1 MKVYLTGGLGNQL
14 FQLAAALE
22 NSQGRIELISD
33 IGNPRLDKSDIP
45 EIFSFDLPDQVSAI
59 PAPLKFR
66 KTTTKVIG
74 LNLRSHFNPRSY
86 EKKCLWIYRSLG
98 NVYLSL
104 IFKEILQLRVGR
116 NIGFT
121 PIRKLRGRDLLAG
134 YFQSFKY
141 LDGSTLE
148 NFLALDLLEPSQEY
162 LEYLAKLQGQRI
174 LVTHVRLGD
183 YLVEPTIGVL
193 SREYYERAFREIDL
207 NNIDRVLVFSDSP
220 NLVSAYLPKGLST
233 EFEVVPNSFS
243 SAETLM
249 LMRTGNE
256 FIISNSTFSWW
267 GAMLSQNRD
276 AKVIAPTPWFVAQE
290 EPKALLPS
298 SWIKV
303 KRKYSSFN

>member
-14 FQLAAALE
+14 FQLAAALA

-33 IGNPRLDKSDIP
+33 LGNPRLVKNDVP
-45 EIFSFDLPDQVSAI
+45 EIFSFELPNHVSAI
-59 PAPLKFR
+59 PAPSKFR
-66 KTTTKVIG
+66 KITTKVIG

-86 EKKCLWIYRSLG
+86 EKKFLWIYRSLG

-104 IFKEILQLRVGR
+104 IFKELLQLRVGR

-121 PIRKLRGRDLLAG
+121 HIRKLKSRDLLVG
-134 YFQSFKY
+134 YFQSFRY
-141 LDGSTLE
+141 LSEHTLD
-148 NFLALDLLEPSQEY
+148 NFLALDLLEPSEEY
-162 LEYLAKLQGQRI
+162 LEYLEKIQGQRI

-220 NLVSAYLPKGLST
+220 NLVSGYLPKDLST
-233 EFEVVPNSFS
+233 EFEIVPNHFT
-243 SAETLM
+243 SAETMM
-249 LMRTGNE
+249 LMRTGDE

-267 GAMLSQNRD
+267 GAMLSHNRD
-276 AKVIAPTPWFVAQE
+276 AKVIAPAPWFVAQE
-290 EPKALLPS
+290 EPKELLPS
-298 SWIKV
+298 GWIKV
-303 KRKYSSFN
+303 KR